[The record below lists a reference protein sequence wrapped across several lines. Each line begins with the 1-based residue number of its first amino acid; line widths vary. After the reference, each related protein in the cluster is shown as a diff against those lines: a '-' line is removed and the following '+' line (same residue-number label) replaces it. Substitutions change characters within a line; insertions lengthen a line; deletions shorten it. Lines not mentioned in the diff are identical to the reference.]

1 MSEHQPETILV
12 VDDNPATLY
21 STARVLRAAGFEV
34 VEAETGLDA
43 VSRAGG
49 VDLVVLDVNLPDI
62 DGFEVCRRIRSEPA
76 TARLPVIHLSATFVK
91 DVDKVHGLEVGADGY
106 LTHPVEPP
114 VLVATVNAFLRTRR
128 AEDAL
133 RRSEARFKAVFE
145 NALHGIAL
153 ISDDQIYLDANPA
166 MCQLLGLPREGIVG
180 KHASVFI
187 PADRKD
193 EAAAANRAL
202 ETSGA
207 WRGNFPLLR
216 SDGRVIQLDWS
227 ISHHSLPGVRL
238 AIVTDVT
245 ERLAAERERERL
257 LASERAARADA
268 ERANRLK
275 DEFLAVVSHEL
286 RTPLTAI
293 LLWAKMLQTG
303 EVGADEYPQVFETI
317 ERSAAAQQQLIEDLL
332 DVSRMMSG
340 KLRLNVRDAEVLPV
354 VRAAVDAVRPAA
366 DAGGVTLQASLDPR
380 SGRAAIDPDRLQQVV
395 WNLLNN
401 AVKFTGR
408 GGRVEVTLRRL
419 DGQLEVRV
427 TDTGS
432 GISPE
437 FLPHLFER
445 FRQADASTTRTH
457 GGLGLGLAIT
467 RQLVELHGG
476 TIRAESPGVGRGS
489 TFTVRLPAAAALPA
503 RAAAP
508 PPPPDGAFEP
518 TPVLEGLRV
527 LLVEDEPATRKV
539 IQWMLEQCRAE
550 VTAVPSAPLAVAAF
564 RDARRGRRYDV
575 LLSDIGMPGQDGYEL
590 VREIRNLERQNGD
603 APALPA
609 AALTAYAGE
618 EDRAKAEASGFQA
631 HVSKPVEP
639 QVLIATLARLTMR
652 TPAGSSPARSA
663 K

>member
-1 MSEHQPETILV
+1 MSQRQAETILV

-21 STARVLRAAGFEV
+21 STSRVLKSAGFAV
-34 VEAETGLDA
+34 VEAETGLSA
-43 VSRAGG
+43 VERARG

-76 TARLPVIHLSATFVK
+76 TARLPVIHLSATFVQ
-91 DVDKVHGLEVGADGY
+91 DMDKVHGLEVGADGY

-128 AEDAL
+128 AEDAM

-153 ISDDQIYLDANPA
+153 ISEDQIYLDANPA
-166 MCQLLGLPREGIVG
+166 MCRLLGLPREGIVG
-180 KHASVFI
+180 KHASVFM

-193 EAAAANRAL
+193 EAAAVSRAL
-202 ETSGA
+202 EANGA

-216 SDGRVIQLDWS
+216 ADGRVLQLDWS
-227 ISHHSLPGVRL
+227 VSHHSLPGVRL

-257 LASERAARADA
+257 LASERSARAEA

-293 LLWAKMLQTG
+293 LLWAKMLKTG
-303 EVGADEYPQVFETI
+303 DVEAAEYAEVFDTI
-317 ERSAAAQQQLIEDLL
+317 ERSAGAQQQLIEDLL

-340 KLRLNVRDAEVLPV
+340 KLRLNLRDADVLPV
-354 VRAAVDAVRPAA
+354 VRAGVDAVRPAA
-366 DAGGVTLQASLDPR
+366 EAGGVELRASLDDR
-380 SGRAAIDPDRLQQVV
+380 AGRALIDPDRLQQVV

-401 AVKFTGR
+401 AVKFTGK
-408 GGRVEVTLRRL
+408 GGRVDFVLRRL
-419 DGQLEVRV
+419 EGDLEIRV
-427 TDTGS
+427 SDTGS
-432 GISPE
+432 GISAE

-476 TIRAESPGVGRGS
+476 TIRAESPGAGRGS
-489 TFTVRLPAAAALPA
+489 TFTVRIPVAGAAPA
-503 RAAAP
+503 RGDP
-508 PPPPDGAFEP
+508 PPPPSGAAFEP
-518 TPVLEGLRV
+518 TPALEGLRV

-539 IQWMLEQCRAE
+539 IQWMLEQCRAD
-550 VTAVPSAPLAVAAF
+550 VTAVPSAELAVTAY
-564 RDARRGRRYDV
+564 RQSQRGRRFDV

-590 VREIRNLERQNGD
+590 VREIRGIERQCEE
-603 APALPA
+603 AHPVPA

-618 EDRAKAEASGFQA
+618 EDRARAEAAGFQA
-631 HVSKPVEP
+631 HVAKPVEP
-639 QVLIATLARLTMR
+639 QVLVATIAALARRRHANL
-652 TPAGSSPARSA
+652 GS
-663 K
+663 